1 VSSFNTTGFG
11 NLSPQAFPVI
21 GSANGN
27 VLKGGFQAFANGG
40 VVKGPTLGLVGEGR
54 YNEAVV
60 PLPDGRSIP
69 VQFGGRSARDVMG
82 KGAPG
87 MPSPSVLNMSFETT
101 NIGGVEYVSRDQL
114 ELAMAQTR
122 RDAAKDGA
130 SRGSQLALNKLQN
143 SPATRRQIGLR

>member
-1 VSSFNTTGFG
+1 
-11 NLSPQAFPVI
+11 
-21 GSANGN
+21 
-27 VLKGGFQAFANGG
+27 
-40 VVKGPTLGLVGEGR
+40 
-54 YNEAVV
+54 
-60 PLPDGRSIP
+60 
-69 VQFGGRSARDVMG
+69 
-82 KGAPG
+82 
-87 MPSPSVLNMSFETT
+87 MSFETT

>member
-1 VSSFNTTGFG
+1 MNYYFTAGGMIIHAEIIAKQVAMITLQAILKALGGPSFSGGGGGGLPVSGGDVSSFNTTGFG

-69 VQFGGRSARDVMG
+69 VQFGGRTARDR
-82 KGAPG
+82 PG
-87 MPSPSVLNMSFETT
+87 RA
-101 NIGGVEYVSRDQL
+101 G
-114 ELAMAQTR
+114 LA
-122 RDAAKDGA
+122 G
-130 SRGSQLALNKLQN
+130 
-143 SPATRRQIGLR
+143 